1 MGGSRLPDG
10 LENPLWGT
18 DVRSPPKKMMTIFEA
33 VQAAKEKR
41 KLALGSSVDVP
52 IQVASP
58 LLVNSPSI
66 ERGDAKK
73 SPRWNLLRAGGAAAV
88 ATGATA
94 PPAPASPVAAAVAP
108 VAAAVPPVAAAAAP
122 PAAAAAS
129 PAPASPASPAS
140 PATPKP
146 TGSPIS
152 PLPELAGGDLA
163 SLDEAEPGTEPVAEP
178 GTEPVSYATLGSPP
192 SSPLVS
198 PPAPPPR
205 KQMTHA

>member
-18 DVRSPPKKMMTIFEA
+18 DIRSPPKKMMTIFEA

-58 LLVNSPSI
+58 LLVNSPSN

-88 ATGATA
+88 A
-94 PPAPASPVAAAVAP
+94 
-108 VAAAVPPVAAAAAP
+108 
-122 PAAAAAS
+122 
-129 PAPASPASPAS
+129 
-140 PATPKP
+140 
-146 TGSPIS
+146 
-152 PLPELAGGDLA
+152 LAYA
-163 SLDEAEPGTEPVAEP
+163 SLCKSLARPAITLDDSYGHEFAFHVLRLLPCFLLLLPH
-178 GTEPVSYATLGSPP
+178 VSMSALLPHSL
-192 SSPLVS
+192 SHV
-198 PPAPPPR
+198 
-205 KQMTHA
+205 

>member
-73 SPRWNLLRAGGAAAV
+73 SPRWNLLRAGGA
-88 ATGATA
+88 
-94 PPAPASPVAAAVAP
+94 
-108 VAAAVPPVAAAAAP
+108 
-122 PAAAAAS
+122 S

-163 SLDEAEPGTEPVAEP
+163 SLDGAEPGTEPVAEP

-205 KQMTHA
+205 KQMTHVSVWHLRGQLTPPSQRGVV